1 MLGAVVGGIASA
13 LAGGA
18 ASKLFGSNNQQQNA
32 PESNGLATDANVVGM
47 GDSGIRSAIQGSNT
61 PAPMH

>member
-18 ASKLFGSNNQQQNA
+18 ASKLFGGKPAAQA
-32 PESNGLATDANVVGM
+32 ATEFHLPFVQV
-47 GDSGIRSAIQGSNT
+47 SIQMT
-61 PAPMH
+61 